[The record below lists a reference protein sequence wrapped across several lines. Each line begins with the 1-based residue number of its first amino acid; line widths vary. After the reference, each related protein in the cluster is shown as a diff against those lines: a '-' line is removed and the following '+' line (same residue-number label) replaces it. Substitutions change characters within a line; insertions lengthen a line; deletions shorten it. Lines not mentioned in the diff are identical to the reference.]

1 MRKRLDQISLL
12 GLALASLLGSVASSV
27 DTSHI
32 PGLDLSAFQQL
43 GIVGDF
49 AGLSRFSNPHQFES
63 LYVNSATI
71 LSKSSN
77 DTFESIISTPGT
89 LNAACKLPQGGTN
102 NAYDVYFAGS
112 FTTINNTVTNN
123 IAKLDTQTGNI
134 VSLQSG
140 LDGPVYALYCDP
152 ASSTV
157 YVGGA
162 FNTSVM
168 MWRSG
173 TWTPMPWKAL
183 DGPVYSITPN
193 PVTNTIFFAGQFQST
208 MDGVYG
214 NTTISQPVPLSPPS
228 SVGSGNTASNPT
240 RNDPTSIT
248 CPTSTS
254 NVHNHT
260 WLLEDDT
267 PGYWEANFG
276 ETVTP
281 QTFRLA
287 NTFYDGRGTDNFG
300 VLALGS
306 NTYYELS
313 YTDPATQQ
321 TVTCTQNCS
330 LSHNKSISY
339 QDFQVV
345 NSFPTQGLRI
355 EIFSWFGCGGGLSF
369 VEIFTSDNIL
379 HASNGASSS
388 NCSDTPQ
395 GVTVTTGNWK
405 ECFVQ
410 GSYQYALTS
419 TFPASELTTAN
430 ASILFQPYV
439 SSMGLYQLFVTTPGC
454 VGTSTCGQRTQVDL
468 TLTLSPGNTSVVT
481 LDQNNTADARQMI
494 YSGMISPTSDLFRP
508 SILLSV
514 AKNAVAPTGGT
525 VSIVADSIEVV
536 KNSTGSTLVSILEFS
551 MANYT
556 SNTTSYKPLANQL
569 AAGSIVRAMYASQG
583 DLYIGGT
590 LSQNGS
596 NLVKYQYATAQY
608 SNLGNIQS
616 NNSISSLVVSGSSLF
631 AGGNFTTVANGTTP
645 AINYFGKY
653 DLQGNTWSAVP
664 PGVNGPVTAL
674 TLSGDNQTLSV
685 SGQFRDVTTNAVQYD
700 NMHFNITSGTWFE
713 PSYLLLGSIIDGLSK
728 SDSDIYLGNFL
739 GAQSIQTSDYAALA
753 TNGTITASPSN
764 LFANSN
770 AVVNTGVIWD
780 QGSGEVIA
788 AGGSFS
794 LNGSIQNVALLS
806 NGAWKAINVP
816 IQGQVLSLAAMND
829 LLFIG
834 GTFNASLSSGSS
846 SSFLVYNV
854 AQQKAVATG
863 GFSVSNGDTPA
874 VNVIKVNPTDNN
886 TIVAAGRFDTAGSL
900 GCVNICSWN
909 VQAAQWQSLGSGVQ
923 GKISDFTYY
932 NSNWIAV
939 GNLTLNGVAVY
950 ATSFDSGSQVWSPF
964 NASLPGPATTVF
976 VNDVANQIF
985 FAGQKSDLS
994 SYICVYSNNNLT
1006 VFDTQL
1012 GPSTQ
1017 IHQIFA
1023 VPMQS
1028 PNDQSFL
1035 SASQTMLMVNGQLEL
1050 VGFGNVSS
1058 ALFDG
1063 ATWYPT
1069 ILSTTQTG
1077 KPGTIKQIFY
1087 KAQSINYTTTHH
1099 TPAPL
1104 VILVAIAGSLGL
1116 IFVGVGAGMGV
1127 LYFRQQGIF

>member
-12 GLALASLLGSVASSV
+12 GLSLASLLGSVVSSV

-49 AGLSRFSNPHQFES
+49 AGLSRFSNPQQFES
-63 LYVNSATI
+63 LDVNSATI
-71 LSKSSN
+71 LSKSNN

-89 LNAACKLPQGGTN
+89 LNAACKLPQGGN
-102 NAYDVYFAGS
+102 SNAYDVYFAGS

-123 IAKLDTQTGNI
+123 IAKMDTQTGNI

-140 LDGPVYALYCDP
+140 LNGPVYALYCDP
-152 ASSTV
+152 SSSTV

-183 DGPVYSITPN
+183 DGPVYTIAPN

-214 NTTISQPVPLSPPS
+214 NSTVSQPVPLNSPS

-240 RNDPTSIT
+240 KNDPTSII

-254 NVHNHT
+254 NLHNHT

-276 ETVTP
+276 ETVIP

-287 NTFYDGRGTDNFG
+287 NTFYDGRGTDKFG
-300 VLALGS
+300 LV
-306 NTYYELS
+306 
-313 YTDPATQQ
+313 
-321 TVTCTQNCS
+321 
-330 LSHNKSISY
+330 
-339 QDFQVV
+339 
-345 NSFPTQGLRI
+345 R
-355 EIFSWFGCGGGLSF
+355 
-369 VEIFTSDNIL
+369 TSVIMKACAYNIL
-379 HASNGASSS
+379 HASNGASSA

-481 LDQNNTADARQMI
+481 LDQTNTADARQMI
-494 YSGMISPTSDLFRP
+494 YSGMISPTSDVFRP

-514 AKNAVAPTGGT
+514 AKSAVAPASGT

-536 KNSTGSTLVSILEFS
+536 NNSTGSTLVSILEFS

-569 AAGSIVRAMYASQG
+569 PAGSIVRSMDASQG
-583 DLYIGGT
+583 DLYISGT
-590 LSQNGS
+590 LSQNSSSS
-596 NLVKYQYATAQY
+596 NLLKYQYATGQY
-608 SNLGNIQS
+608 SNLGNIQFT
-616 NNSISSLVVSGSSLF
+616 NSISSLVISGSSLF

-653 DLQGNTWSAVP
+653 DLQGNTWSAAP
-664 PGVNGPVTAL
+664 SGLNGPVTAL
-674 TLSGDNQTLSV
+674 ALSSDNQTLSV
-685 SGQFRDVTTNAVQYD
+685 SGQFKDVTTNAVQYD
-700 NMHFNITSGTWFE
+700 NMQFNISSGTWFE
-713 PSYLLLGSIIDGLSK
+713 PSYLLLGNIIQDVSK
-728 SDSDIYLGNFL
+728 SDSDIYFGNFL
-739 GAQSIQTSDYAALA
+739 GAQSIQTSDYASLA
-753 TNGTITASPSN
+753 TNGAISASPAN

-770 AVVNTGVIWD
+770 AVLNTGVIWD
-780 QGSGEVIA
+780 QGSGELIA

-806 NGAWKAINVP
+806 NGTWKAINVP
-816 IQGQVLSLAAMND
+816 IQGQVLSLAAIND
-829 LLFIG
+829 LLLIG
-834 GTFNASLSSGSS
+834 GSFNASLGSS
-846 SSFLVYNV
+846 SSSNFLVYNV

-863 GFSVSNGDTPA
+863 GFSVSDGDTPA
-874 VNVIKVNPTDNN
+874 VNIIKVNPTDNN

-909 VQAAQWQSLGSGVQ
+909 VQAGQWQSLGSGVQ

-939 GNLTLNGVAVY
+939 GNLTLNGVTVY
-950 ATSFDSGSQVWSPF
+950 AASFDSGSQAWSPF
-964 NASLPGPATTVF
+964 NTSLPGPATTVF
-976 VNDVANQIF
+976 VNDAANHIF
-985 FAGQKSDLS
+985 FAGQCQAEYD
-994 SYICVYSNNNLT
+994 SNIEMAADQILLT
-1006 VFDTQL
+1006 DTQL

-1017 IHQIFA
+1017 IHQVFA

-1069 ILSTTQTG
+1069 ILSTTQSG

-1087 KAQSINYTTTHH
+1087 KAQSINYTTTRKY
-1099 TPAPL
+1099 P
-1104 VILVAIAGSLGL
+1104 
-1116 IFVGVGAGMGV
+1116 
-1127 LYFRQQGIF
+1127 